1 MDKIVVRG
9 GRRLCGEVRVDGAK
23 NAALPILLASL
34 LTPEECVFRNV
45 PDVVDVRTTLRL
57 LEGLGATVERA
68 GDGSVR
74 IRAERLARLEA
85 QYELVK
91 TMRASFLVL
100 GPLLARHGRAR
111 VSTPGG
117 CAIGGRPVNL
127 HLDGLER
134 LGARVELVEGYAQAE
149 AEELCGARIYLDF
162 PSVGATEHLMMVAS
176 LARGQTVIEH
186 AAREPEIV
194 DLAGALCSMGARI
207 TGAGE
212 DVITIDGVERLHGT
226 DYAVIP
232 DRIEAGTFLV
242 AAAMTGGDIDVVNA
256 VPSHLDPVILKL
268 REMGVDVREH
278 DRGVRATA
286 DARLGAVDVKT
297 MPYPG
302 FPTDLQAQM
311 MAALC
316 TADGRSVI
324 AETIFEN
331 RFMHVYELNRM
342 GADVQVEGTR
352 ALVNGVARLGGAPVM
367 ATDLRA
373 SVSLILAGLAATG
386 TTEVSRVYHLDRGY
400 ARIEEKLSALGADI
414 ARVRE

>member
-1 MDKIVVRG
+1 
-9 GRRLCGEVRVDGAK
+9 
-23 NAALPILLASL
+23 
-34 LTPEECVFRNV
+34 
-45 PDVVDVRTTLRL
+45 
-57 LEGLGATVERA
+57 
-68 GDGSVR
+68 
-74 IRAERLARLEA
+74 
-85 QYELVK
+85 
-91 TMRASFLVL
+91 
-100 GPLLARHGRAR
+100 
-111 VSTPGG
+111 
-117 CAIGGRPVNL
+117 
-127 HLDGLER
+127 
-134 LGARVELVEGYAQAE
+134 
-149 AEELCGARIYLDF
+149 
-162 PSVGATEHLMMVAS
+162 
-176 LARGQTVIEH
+176 
-186 AAREPEIV
+186 
-194 DLAGALCSMGARI
+194 MGARI

-256 VPSHLDPVILKL
+256 IPSHLDPVILKL

-278 DRGVRATA
+278 GRGVRATA

-331 RFMHVYELNRM
+331 RFMHVYELNRL